1 MRVIYTDRRMHLPT
15 KTLTCFLVVGLSG
28 YVFSSCSGKEVDEND
43 PAAMLKEAEEDVS
56 SDHYQMAL
64 DKLRAIKNKFPYS
77 KESVEAQ
84 LRIADVYFM
93 QESFSEAALAYETF
107 RDLHPKHEK
116 TPYAMF
122 RIGKSH
128 FSDHPGT
135 IARDLGSL
143 QKALDAYTEF
153 TKRFPTAKES
163 DEARKDATEAKGQLA
178 EKELYIA
185 NFYMKRD
192 DPASAKGRLEKI
204 VEKYRDTPSF
214 EEAKR
219 KLADIVEQGIKR
231 DYETRKKR
239 DADSR

>member
-1 MRVIYTDRRMHLPT
+1 MRRHRALTGLLAIGIFGHL
-15 KTLTCFLVVGLSG
+15 LFG
-28 YVFSSCSGKEVDEND
+28 CSGKDVDEND
-43 PAAMLKEAEEDVS
+43 PAALLKEAEEDIS

-64 DKLRAIKNKFPYS
+64 DKLRAVKNKFPYS

-93 QESFSEAALAYETF
+93 QESFAEAALSYETF

-143 QKALDAYTEF
+143 QRAVDAYAEF
-153 TKRFPTAKES
+153 TKRFPTAKDA
-163 DEARKDATEAKGQLA
+163 DEARKDAAEAKAQLA

-185 NFYMKRD
+185 NFYLKRD
-192 DPASAKGRLEKI
+192 DAASAKGRLEKI
-204 VEKYRDTPSF
+204 VEKYQDTPSF
-214 EEAKR
+214 EEAKQ
-219 KLADIVEQGIKR
+219 KLARIVEQGIKR
-231 DYETRKKR
+231 DYETRKRR
-239 DADSR
+239 DADTR